1 MFRMWGKKW
10 KDNRIIQDTVICNE
24 TQNTRTQKVFQTL
37 EDICC
42 ELDLQTPI
50 WLNANIEE
58 FQRISKTRF
67 YQDNFIENID
77 FEYLEI
83 QLIEE

>member
-1 MFRMWGKKW
+1 MFRMWGKEW
-10 KDNRIIQDTVICNE
+10 KNNRIVRDTVICNE
-24 TQNTRTQKVFQTL
+24 TRNTRTQKVFQTL
-37 EDICC
+37 EDICY
-42 ELDLQTPI
+42 EFDLQT
-50 WLNANIEE
+50 NRAR
-58 FQRISKTRF
+58 FKTRF